1 MKHLLVLL
9 FVVLSTIV
17 YCSDPYFTEE
27 NVNLFIEQLESEGFI
42 VQQGTF
48 YSFDMPD
55 LFSNYITPSC
65 YGNNA
70 DTPYCV
76 YYMPPAPSQ
85 TAKNTFP
92 FTFRLREDEAV
103 VFLGWTPPEVK
114 YFSYETLLMFRYL
127 PYVEGPVRIFGGVGD
142 TVNITNVKAGDS
154 ILEKTAGTVYNAPM
168 IIITTP
174 DRNVDR
180 IIRETAREV
189 GFTEDIMNTDVVPS
203 VLLNLGIEE
212 DCDELIIGARFAFF
226 NNPDDKAYALDP
238 SALEDG
244 KFWMEPPYSSNR
256 RGWVLRVTPSD
267 PIELDPYPV
276 PNLTPRDTGDYSE
289 LNLKSTM
296 DSLEEAIID
305 HYSDLN
311 ADVLRTY
318 RWVDISYHA
327 IQNNTDVL
335 GDSRDAIY
343 LKSDPFA
350 LEEDPDDFAIVFGPI
365 HSLTGKAIYSS
376 FVVYSNDLVKDLL
389 PYESRILYG
398 FLSINSEMSAETKLG
413 LPGSAERFLPD
424 DPSAKYFY
432 VWKVSKNN
440 PDNEDYCLLLPEPT
454 LKRITYDELMI
465 GFRAYVNPTT
475 GVGPSYEEIL
485 MDKVIHFSPKK

>member
-1 MKHLLVLL
+1 M
-9 FVVLSTIV
+9 
-17 YCSDPYFTEE
+17 
-27 NVNLFIEQLESEGFI
+27 
-42 VQQGTF
+42 
-48 YSFDMPD
+48 
-55 LFSNYITPSC
+55 
-65 YGNNA
+65 
-70 DTPYCV
+70 
-76 YYMPPAPSQ
+76 
-85 TAKNTFP
+85 
-92 FTFRLREDEAV
+92 
-103 VFLGWTPPEVK
+103 
-114 YFSYETLLMFRYL
+114 
-127 PYVEGPVRIFGGVGD
+127 
-142 TVNITNVKAGDS
+142 
-154 ILEKTAGTVYNAPM
+154 
-168 IIITTP
+168 
-174 DRNVDR
+174 
-180 IIRETAREV
+180 
-189 GFTEDIMNTDVVPS
+189 
-203 VLLNLGIEE
+203 
-212 DCDELIIGARFAFF
+212 
-226 NNPDDKAYALDP
+226 DP

-256 RGWVLRVTPSD
+256 RGWVLRLTQSD

-398 FLSINSEMSAETKLG
+398 FLSINSERSAETKLG

-424 DPSAKYFY
+424 DPNAKYFY
-432 VWKVSKNN
+432 VWKVSKSN
-440 PDNEDYCLLLPEPT
+440 PDNEDYCLLVPEPT

-485 MDKVIHFSPKK
+485 MDKVIHFRPKK